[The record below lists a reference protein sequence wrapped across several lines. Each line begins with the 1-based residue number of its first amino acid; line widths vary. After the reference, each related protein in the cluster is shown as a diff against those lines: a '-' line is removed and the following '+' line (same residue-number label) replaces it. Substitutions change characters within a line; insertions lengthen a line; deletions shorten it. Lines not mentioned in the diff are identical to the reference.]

1 MTVLFEFPGQLPVS
15 GTQLCPPTPGNHS
28 GHLGL
33 SFSSGFPGGAQSS
46 TAGNVLWD
54 LVPPS
59 LSVTEQL
66 HAQNQLGHS
75 CLGPSTSRFSPIPW
89 FTRGGSW
96 HWALTAALGHLGCPA
111 RPAPPF
117 PAPAS
122 GRCLHQ
128 ENFIPF
134 TRAQRGARAGKSTPG
149 AEETT
154 LALCWLSRERG
165 SCSFLCGQGSAG
177 LGM

>member
-1 MTVLFEFPGQLPVS
+1 MLPSPTKLLWEEAPGAELDQRSSAQRALGMTVLFEFPGQLPVS
-15 GTQLCPPTPGNHS
+15 GTQLCPPTPGDHS

-33 SFSSGFPGGAQSS
+33 SFSSSFPGGAQSS

-128 ENFIPF
+128 EKFIPLHLS
-134 TRAQRGARAGKSTPG
+134 TAR
-149 AEETT
+149 
-154 LALCWLSRERG
+154 C
-165 SCSFLCGQGSAG
+165 QGR
-177 LGM
+177 